1 MLSHNAKY
9 YSKSITTSKLKSKSI
24 HQFFTPGGTSSD
36 KEQLSIHKIDVK
48 KKKKMF
54 CNTFCKRNFIS
65 PSVFTPN
72 PSHIFTF
79 VFEEKENMKT
89 NFNLKRNLPVP
100 ML

>member
-48 KKKKMF
+48 KKKK
-54 CNTFCKRNFIS
+54 N
-65 PSVFTPN
+65 V
-72 PSHIFTF
+72 
-79 VFEEKENMKT
+79 
-89 NFNLKRNLPVP
+89 L
-100 ML
+100 

>member
-1 MLSHNAKY
+1 
-9 YSKSITTSKLKSKSI
+9 
-24 HQFFTPGGTSSD
+24 
-36 KEQLSIHKIDVK
+36 
-48 KKKKMF
+48 MF

-79 VFEEKENMKT
+79 VFEEEENMKT
-89 NFNLKRNLPVP
+89 NFNLKSNLPVP

>member
-9 YSKSITTSKLKSKSI
+9 YSKSITAS
-24 HQFFTPGGTSSD
+24 
-36 KEQLSIHKIDVK
+36 KIDV
-48 KKKKMF
+48 KKMF

-65 PSVFTPN
+65 LSVFTPN

-89 NFNLKRNLPVP
+89 NFNLKSNLPVP